1 MMVHCEFTQ
10 YTFGCKTIPVDKKWV
25 DAWAGTI
32 TATSAWDLE
41 NPASFRAEIELMA

>member
-10 YTFGCKTIPVDKKWV
+10 YTFGCNVDKKWV